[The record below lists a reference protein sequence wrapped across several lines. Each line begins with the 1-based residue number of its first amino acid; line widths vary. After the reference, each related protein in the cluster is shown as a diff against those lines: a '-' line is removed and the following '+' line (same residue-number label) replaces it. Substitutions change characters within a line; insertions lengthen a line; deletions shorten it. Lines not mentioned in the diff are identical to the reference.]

1 MRIRKRLLILLILAN
16 VSFGQNY
23 NWIIPNQT
31 YLKLYIDDDG
41 IYRLGKPDFIQAGI
55 NTSNIDPRTVKVF
68 YKGLQVPIYFEG
80 EQDGTFDDNDFLDF
94 YAVRNYGGLT
104 NTYYDSLGT
113 NVVQYVTDE
122 YYNQYSDTSVYWVG
136 WGGANGL
143 RFTLSTFT
151 AQTPFTQGFSNERV
165 HIEVDSVYSPGE
177 TLDPNSDFRY
187 FNTERVTGEGWFWK
201 NLTPGNGNNIFT
213 SFLSPDLYSTPQ
225 SCTLKIFAF
234 PNSQDL
240 AAQNEHKLNILI
252 NNTQVASISRTHY
265 ARFDTTV
272 SFSSSVLNG
281 TGSNQV
287 TVQYA
292 PAFITQG
299 PTPSLY
305 FDMLDIHYPKTIKFT
320 NAHAKFYLG
329 GPDTNSA
336 LFTISGFD
344 PGSPVFIYDIFNN
357 VKINAFS
364 SDTNTLYFTG
374 KKNGSFE
381 VFNETITKKPFRM
394 LARQV
399 PNLVSSNP
407 AAYLVIYNRM
417 FEAQAEQLRSYRQ
430 SHDNFHSF
438 KAAVDDITDIFNYG
452 IEDPVAIRR
461 FIDNV
466 MRTWTPDTLKYVCLI
481 GRGSLDPKHIVVS
494 DPYYMNLLP
503 VYGNPPADGYFANNN
518 FGGFTYY
525 QKVAIGRI
533 PAYSVSEAQ
542 NIVNKI
548 TGYDNQQPE
557 NWWKIFTM
565 ITGGKNRSEQIY
577 NQQTSDSITN
587 TYINPPPISGEPRKI
602 YRNDSSGYI
611 TYNYADSIRHELDNG
626 SMIVNFIGHAAS
638 QDWEL
643 GLEDPGILTNGPML
657 PLVLSMTCFTGRNA
671 EPDSRSF
678 GEKFLYNPGGGCVG
692 FVGTTGWSFNTTGN
706 ILDQQMFARLS
717 QSGTRRIGDL
727 LKLATQYLGNDSLN
741 FYARN
746 MVNCYGLLGDPATT
760 LLIPTGP
767 EFAISQS
774 DYRISDPYPLIG
786 EVVNLTIF
794 PKNFGTFA
802 PTCLTRFEILKNG
815 LPVRTKD
822 TTLTNFGHYDTANY
836 VFHIDTLG
844 NYQLRITLDA
854 DNHYPEISETNN
866 VLIIPLPL
874 RNISYTP
881 LKPIYNS
888 VIRQDSV
895 QFVGLNPQIDPARN
909 SVKLIL
915 QVDTSKVFANPLYTV
930 TQNNVSGV
938 VTRINYRIPLPDSNL
953 VYFWRTNSIVN
964 NDSAGWS
971 ATMRFVSNAFVP
983 LSKTRTGII
992 QDSRQNTI
1000 QNGKMKQN
1008 PFPVTRMG
1016 SKTLPL
1022 NDSNVTVYTR
1032 LPGQFEQT
1040 DLSNLQ
1046 YNGSGYELQ
1055 SFTGL
1060 MQVKSFGN
1068 SGQEASYFQL
1078 PGYTLFI
1085 DNGLNAGLNIVK
1097 ASRLTGKLLE
1107 FKNFKINT
1115 PQSSDSVLNFLNT
1128 FDTSQY
1134 LMVAVSSAINSP
1146 SDSLHLN
1153 TRNKFRQFGSIMVDS
1168 MRRFDAFYTWAF
1180 IGYLGGKPIPG
1191 GEDFHVPS
1199 PSCPDNNYCPS
1210 FANYTTV
1217 FLNTSGSINF
1227 LFGPAHRWK
1236 NFSWNELIQPN
1247 SSILFDVIGTNRF
1260 GSNVTLL
1267 SNISSNGFVNLDT
1280 LNSIN
1285 YPSLQL
1291 KAKISIDTLLGYR
1304 SPVFYSLNFKYTPPA
1319 ELIPDD
1325 YSFTRSD
1332 SLVTEGTNATFS
1344 VKTYN
1349 VGFVPANT
1357 MINTWTASSSGG
1369 YHVLRVDT
1377 VYTPLGVDSVRV
1389 SSVTFNTQGLR
1400 DPQKLYDTLTIGYEA
1415 EMSGNQNDYYYY
1427 NNFAF
1432 SKLIVKGD
1440 TTRPLVEVT
1449 FDGQRILNGD
1459 PITAKPD
1466 ILFKFYDYTQNNYTI
1481 FDTSNIFIKVLKS
1494 DSQTGIA
1501 VRVPYSINGV
1511 PNPDIVFNAVNNGN
1525 LKVAVTY
1532 NPQLASGNY
1541 GFFFI
1546 GQNQNNKKD
1555 TVYYNANV
1563 SGDFSIRDLYNFP
1576 NPMRDNTNFT
1586 FMLYAP
1592 GAPQTC
1598 RIKIY
1603 TVAGRLIKDI
1613 SSSAKVGFNQ
1623 IYWDGRDND
1632 GQSIANGIYLYK
1644 VILEDAGKTE
1654 TQIQKLAILK

>member
-1 MRIRKRLLILLILAN
+1 MSIGKGLLVLLILAN
-16 VSFGQNY
+16 ISFGQNY
-23 NWIIPNQT
+23 NWIVPNTT
-31 YLKLYIDDDG
+31 YLKLYLADDG
-41 IYRLGKPDFIQAGI
+41 IYRMAKTDFTQAGI

-68 YKGLQVPIYFEG
+68 YKGAQVPIYFEG
-80 EQDGTFDDNDFLDF
+80 EQDGSFDDNDFFDF
-94 YAVRNYGGLT
+94 YGTRNYGGLT

-122 YYNQYSDTSVYWVG
+122 YFNQYSDTSVYWVG

-151 AQTPFTQGFSNERV
+151 SQTPFTQGFSNERV
-165 HIEVDSVYSPGE
+165 HIEVDSVYSLGE
-177 TLDPNSDFRY
+177 TLNPNSDFRY

-201 NLTPGNGNNIFT
+201 NLTPNNGNNIFT
-213 SFLSPDLYSTPQ
+213 SFLSPDLYSSPQ
-225 SCTLKIFAF
+225 TCTLKLFAF

-240 AAQNEHKLNILI
+240 STQNEHKINVLI
-252 NNTQVASISRTHY
+252 NNTQVTSISRSHY
-265 ARFDTTV
+265 DRFDTTI

-281 TGSNQV
+281 TAVNQV
-287 TVQYA
+287 TVQYV
-292 PAFITQG
+292 PAFITPG
-299 PTPSLY
+299 LTPSLY

-320 NAHAKFYLG
+320 NSHAKFYLSG
-329 GPDTNSA
+329 SDTNSA
-336 LFTISGFD
+336 LFTISGFN
-344 PGSPVFIYDIFNN
+344 PGNPVFIYDVNNN

-374 KKNGSFE
+374 RKNGNFE
-381 VFNETITKKPFRM
+381 VFNQAITKKPFRM
-394 LARQV
+394 VSRQV
-399 PNLVSSNP
+399 PNLVASSP

-417 FEAQAEQLRSYRQ
+417 FETQAEQLRSYRQ

-438 KAAVDDITDIFNYG
+438 KATVDDITDIFNYG
-452 IEDPVAIRR
+452 MEDPIAIRR
-461 FIDNV
+461 FIDNI
-466 MRTWTPDTLKYVCLI
+466 MRTWTPDTLKYVCLM
-481 GRGSLDPKHIVVS
+481 GRGSLDPKHIVAS
-494 DPYYMNLLP
+494 NQFYENLLP
-503 VYGNPPADGYFANNN
+503 VYGDPPSDGYFANNN
-518 FGGFTYY
+518 FGAFTYY

-533 PAYSVSEAQ
+533 PAYTVTDAQ

-548 TGYDNQQPE
+548 TGYDIQQPE
-557 NWWKIFTM
+557 NWWKLFTM
-565 ITGGKNRSEQIY
+565 ITGGKNRNEQIY

-587 TYINPPPISGEPRKI
+587 TYIIPPPISGEPHKI

-611 TYNYADSIRHELDNG
+611 TYNYADSIKHELNNG
-626 SMIVNFIGHAAS
+626 SIIVNFIGHAAS

-643 GLEDPGILTNGPML
+643 GLEDPGILINGPKF
-657 PLVLSMTCFTGRNA
+657 PLVLSMTCFTGKNA
-671 EPDSRSF
+671 EPDARSF
-678 GEKFLYNPGGGCVG
+678 GEKFLYNPGGGCIG

-706 ILDQQMFARLS
+706 IIDQQIFARFS
-717 QSGTRRIGDL
+717 QTGTRRIGDL
-727 LKLATQYLGNDSLN
+727 LKYATQYLANDSLS
-741 FYARN
+741 FDARN

-760 LLIPTGP
+760 LLMPTYP

-774 DYRISDPYPLIG
+774 DYKISDPYPLIG
-786 EVVNLTIF
+786 EVVNLTIY

-815 LPVRTKD
+815 LSIRTKD

-836 VFHIDTLG
+836 SFHIDTLG
-844 NYQLRITLDA
+844 NYQLKVTLDA
-854 DNHYPEISETNN
+854 DNHYPQDLTYNN

-874 RNISYTP
+874 RNISYSP

-895 QFVGLNPQIDPARN
+895 EFVGLNPQVDPSKN
-909 SVKLIL
+909 SVKVIL
-915 QVDTSKVFANPLYTV
+915 QVDTSKTFSNPLFTI
-930 TQNNVSGV
+930 TQNNISGV
-938 VTRINYRIPLPDSNL
+938 VTRIKYRIPIQDSNL

-971 ATMRFVSNAFVP
+971 ATMRFVNNSSVP
-983 LSKTRTGII
+983 VSKRILVTR
-992 QDSRQNTI
+992 QDQQKDTRQNT
-1000 QNGKMKQN
+1000 KQN
-1008 PFPVTRMG
+1008 TPPVIRSG
-1016 SKTLPL
+1016 LRSLAF
-1022 NDSNVTVYTR
+1022 NDSNVTVYPR
-1032 LPGQFEQT
+1032 LPGQFEPT
-1040 DLSNLQ
+1040 DISNLQ
-1046 YNGSGYELQ
+1046 YNGSGFELR

-1060 MQVKSFGN
+1060 LQVKSFGN
-1068 SGQEASYFQL
+1068 SAQEASFFQF
-1078 PGYTLFI
+1078 PGYSQFI
-1085 DNGLNAGLNIVK
+1085 DNGLYAGLNIVK
-1097 ASRLTGKLLE
+1097 ASRLTGKELE
-1107 FKNFKINT
+1107 FKNFEMGT

-1134 LMVAVSSAINSP
+1134 LLVAVSSAINSP

-1180 IGYLGGKPIPG
+1180 IGYLGGNPIPG

-1199 PSCPDNNYCPS
+1199 PSCPDNTYCPS
-1210 FANYTTV
+1210 YANYSTT
-1217 FLNTSGSINF
+1217 FLNTAGSINF
-1227 LFGPAHRWK
+1227 NLGPAHRWK

-1247 SSILFDVIGTNRF
+1247 SSILYDIIGTNRS

-1280 LNSIN
+1280 LNSFN
-1285 YPSLQL
+1285 YPNLQL
-1291 KAKISIDTLLGYR
+1291 KAKISIDTLLGFR
-1304 SPVFYSLNFKYTPPA
+1304 SPVFYSMNFKYTPPA
-1319 ELIPDD
+1319 ELIPDN
-1325 YSFTRSD
+1325 YSFVRSD

-1349 VGFVPANT
+1349 VGFVPANAV
-1357 MINTWTASSSGG
+1357 INTWTASSSGG

-1377 VYTPLGVDSVRV
+1377 VYTQLNPDSVRI
-1389 SSVTFNTQGLR
+1389 STVTFNTQGLR

-1415 EMSGNQNDYYYY
+1415 EMPGTQNDYYYY

-1432 SKLIVKGD
+1432 SKLILKGD

-1459 PITAKPD
+1459 PISAKPD
-1466 ILFKFYDYTQNNYTI
+1466 IIFKFYDYTQNTYTI

-1494 DSQTGIA
+1494 DSQTGIPN
-1501 VRVPYSINGV
+1501 RIPYAINGV
-1511 PNPDIVFNAVNNGN
+1511 PNPDITFNTVNNGN
-1525 LKVAVTY
+1525 LKVVVTY
-1532 NPQLASGNY
+1532 NPALDAGNY
-1541 GFFFI
+1541 SFFFI

-1563 SGDFSIRDLYNFP
+1563 SGEFSIKYLYNFP

-1613 SSSAKVGFNQ
+1613 SASAKVGFNQ

-1632 GQSIANGIYLYK
+1632 GQNIANGIYLYK